1 MRRTFWLAVVVTV
14 GCGTASAPPPA
25 PAPGARPAPFPAPAS
40 PAPLPNDVHW
50 SMNSAEHRAI
60 LLQTY
65 AMATRRVEE
74 VAPGLEAGTW
84 AVELDADETVLD
96 NAQYQ
101 RELAA
106 KNAKFSRETWR
117 PWVERRAAT
126 ALPGARAFLERVRE
140 LGGKIAIVTNRDQ
153 VECPATHDNFRSQ
166 NIPFDVILC
175 KESTSDKN
183 PRFAAIENG
192 TAAPPLPPL
201 RIVTYV
207 GDNILDFPN
216 LSQDIRDDADATF
229 ADFGTRFFILPN
241 PMYGSW
247 EKNPAD

>member
-1 MRRTFWLAVVVTV
+1 MRRTFWLAALLTV
-14 GCGTASAPPPA
+14 GCGTASPPPPA
-25 PAPGARPAPFPAPAS
+25 PAPSVAPTPS
-40 PAPLPNDVHW
+40 PAPPNDVHW
-50 SMNSAEHRAI
+50 AMTSAEHRAVY
-60 LLQTY
+60 LQIY
-65 AMATRRVEE
+65 ALATRRVEE
-74 VAPGLEAGTW
+74 MAPGLQAGTW

-117 PWVERRAAT
+117 AWVERRAAT
-126 ALPGARAFLERVRE
+126 ALPGSKAFLDRVRE

-153 VECPATHDNFRSQ
+153 AECPATHDNFSSQ
-166 NIPFDVILC
+166 NLAFDLILC

-201 RIVTYV
+201 RIVTYL
-207 GDNILDFPN
+207 GDNIQDFPD
-216 LSQDIRDDADATF
+216 LSQDIRDDADTAF
-229 ADFGTRFFILPN
+229 ADFGTRFFVLPN
-241 PMYGSW
+241 SMYGSW
-247 EKNPAD
+247 EKNPAN